1 MRTLLAVGIVPEG
14 EPVKS
19 ENFMRKASSVSGTVR
34 CMTHLNPCKKVS
46 SAVAVPCTVSV
57 PVTESGVVEAVEAVT
72 KVMSADVAVELAFV
86 DCTLKWYVVASA
98 RLASVIACDVV
109 LDELSALESP

>member
-1 MRTLLAVGIVPEG
+1 M
-14 EPVKS
+14 
-19 ENFMRKASSVSGTVR
+19 
-34 CMTHLNPCKKVS
+34 NPCKKVS

-86 DCTLKWYVVASA
+86 DCNLKRYVVASR

-109 LDELSALESP
+109 LDKLSALECP